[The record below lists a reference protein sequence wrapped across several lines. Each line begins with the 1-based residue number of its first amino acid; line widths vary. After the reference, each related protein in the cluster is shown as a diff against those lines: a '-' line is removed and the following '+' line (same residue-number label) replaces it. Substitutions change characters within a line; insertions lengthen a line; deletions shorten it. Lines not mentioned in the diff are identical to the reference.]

1 MKRMNL
7 RDKIKSNLNSF
18 KEKASDVK
26 NKFNE
31 KAKEKLDK
39 PLGIFIHRE
48 IAAMFFWD
56 DKVTEY
62 VQEIV
67 DLTREGKKEEAVRVS
82 EEELRP
88 YIHMKLN
95 RDRKYQSK
103 MEEINEKLEDK
114 SDELKEKAENLKGSP
129 LKLLNWVRK
138 RNKELEENGR

>member
-1 MKRMNL
+1 MNL

>member
-1 MKRMNL
+1 MNL
-7 RDKIKSNLNSF
+7 KDKIKSNLNSF
-18 KEKASDVK
+18 KQSASDVK

-31 KAKEKLDK
+31 KAKEKMDA

-67 DLTREGKKEEAVRVS
+67 DMTREGKKDEAVRIS

-95 RDRKYQSK
+95 RDRRYQSK
-103 MEEINEKLEDK
+103 MDEINEKLENK

-129 LKLLNWVRK
+129 LKMLNWVRK
-138 RNKELEENGR
+138 RNKELKEDGKV